1 MRNKK
6 KMVIPVLSTALLTIN
21 NTVFATS
28 TGIGTEEVATA
39 TANIERVIT
48 SLAMP
53 LRWCFNFCKYC
64 CCSN

>member
-6 KMVIPVLSTALLTIN
+6 KIIIPVLSTALIAMN
-21 NTVFATS
+21 NIVFAAS

-53 LRWCFNFCKYC
+53 LRWCFDICKYC